1 LEPTTGIDWLTL
13 LAIAGTATVTVFLL
27 RRLRHGMNQQDWI
40 LLRQT
45 RSRGVDIKKPQSVD
59 FVVFA
64 ATQETADELAQL
76 MREAGFETSMT
87 AAQIA
92 YARKNKAGKAQDGW
106 LVKGSRELLIT
117 PQELIGQRKFL
128 TEIAEARKAA
138 YLGWQVGFA
147 KDVKPVP
154 APLSNR

>member
-1 LEPTTGIDWLTL
+1 MEPTTGIDWMTL
-13 LAIAGTATVTVFLL
+13 LAIVGTATVTVLLL
-27 RRLRHGMNQQDWI
+27 RRMMHGMSQQDWI

-45 RSRGVDIKKPQSVD
+45 RHRGIDLKTPQLVD

-87 AAQIA
+87 VAQIA

-106 LVKGSRELLIT
+106 LVKGTRELLLT
-117 PQELIGQRKFL
+117 PPELVQQRKFL

-154 APLSNR
+154 APLSSR

>member
-1 LEPTTGIDWLTL
+1 LEPTTGIDWMTL
-13 LAIAGTATVTVFLL
+13 LAIAGTATVTIFLL
-27 RRLRHGMNQQDWI
+27 RRLMHGMNQQDWI

-45 RSRGVDIKKPQSVD
+45 RSRGVDIKKPQCVD

-87 AAQIA
+87 VAQIA
-92 YARKNKAGKAQDGW
+92 YARKNKAGEAQDGW
-106 LVKGSRELLIT
+106 LVKGSRELLLT
-117 PQELIGQRKFL
+117 PQELVQQRKFL

-147 KDVKPVP
+147 KDVQPVP